1 MNTLFHTC
9 IQFCTAYKDE
19 VQRTSHKVK
28 VYNIGLHH
36 TLKNRKF
43 SIILPLK
50 KKNKNIWPQDKS
62 DSNKDF
68 FSLLVLPFTEKKCH
82 FLKFFWINLQ
92 HTPLTKTTSG
102 FLTFYV
108 FLEKGSWPI
117 GTPQ

>member
-28 VYNIGLHH
+28 VCNIGLHH

-50 KKNKNIWPQDKS
+50 KK
-62 DSNKDF
+62 
-68 FSLLVLPFTEKKCH
+68 KK
-82 FLKFFWINLQ
+82 I
-92 HTPLTKTTSG
+92 
-102 FLTFYV
+102 
-108 FLEKGSWPI
+108 
-117 GTPQ
+117 

>member
-50 KKNKNIWPQDKS
+50 KKIKIFDHRTNLTLIKIFFPSLCSPLQKKS
-62 DSNKDF
+62 VIF
-68 FSLLVLPFTEKKCH
+68 
-82 FLKFFWINLQ
+82 
-92 HTPLTKTTSG
+92 
-102 FLTFYV
+102 
-108 FLEKGSWPI
+108 
-117 GTPQ
+117 